1 MKNRN
6 SVFLK
11 FTLSLWVFFVS
22 HHADACT
29 ISEDMESSLPINS
42 VSISNEDRLKIVGM
56 VLNARKWPDVE
67 IRGIVYAGG
76 YVLEHNPNALA
87 AERAKLLKDYLIQLG
102 IKEGNIWVDT
112 RVIKKPDVSMNGK
125 KELNQISVTLVPICA
140 GSCDRLCNDPRVTPT
155 TKAIR

>member
-6 SVFLK
+6 SVLLK
-11 FTLSLWVFFVS
+11 LALSLWVFFVS
-22 HHADACT
+22 CHAGACT

-42 VSISNEDRLKIVGM
+42 VSISNEDRLKIVDM
-56 VLNARKWPDVE
+56 VLSARKWPDVE

-87 AERAKLLKDYLIQLG
+87 VERAKLLKDYLIQLG

-112 RVIKKPDVSMNGK
+112 RIIKKPDVSMNGK

-140 GSCDRLCNDPRVTPT
+140 GSCERLCNDPRVTPT